1 MRIFCFELLIS
12 NYLISQN
19 GSVITLGNSSYGG
32 DISCI
37 SSTTNKDVTK
47 IFSTVKAFA
56 ALKNDAT
63 TLNTTIPFQNNNNS
77 IEIEVEN
84 NATYFWKI
92 VAYDANGK
100 HSNSGVYAFRTN

>member
-1 MRIFCFELLIS
+1 
-12 NYLISQN
+12 
-19 GSVITLGNSSYGG
+19 LGNSSYGG

-37 SSTTNKDVTK
+37 SSTTNKDVTN

-56 ALKNDAT
+56 ALKNDTT
-63 TLNTTIPFQNNNNS
+63 TLNTTIPFQNNNSS

-92 VAYDANGK
+92 VACDANGK
-100 HSNSGVYAFRTN
+100 QSNSGVYAFRTN